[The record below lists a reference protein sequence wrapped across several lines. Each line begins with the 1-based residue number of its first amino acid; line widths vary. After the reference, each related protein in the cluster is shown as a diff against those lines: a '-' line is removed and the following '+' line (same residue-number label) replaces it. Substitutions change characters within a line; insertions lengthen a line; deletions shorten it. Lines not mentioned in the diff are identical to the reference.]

1 MSSDYKEESYE
12 LIMLLLNERTRK
24 YKEEKHD
31 RELPVLDGWIDF
43 SGAPLQENAVQNWM
57 SSADEHVVQEV
68 VECLRE
74 IENVYFMTEAE
85 WNLYTE
91 LSALIFD
98 RYEPRFKWS
107 RRSLRLLIPH
117 GNIYKKLVSE

>member
-1 MSSDYKEESYE
+1 M
-12 LIMLLLNERTRK
+12 
-24 YKEEKHD
+24 
-31 RELPVLDGWIDF
+31 
-43 SGAPLQENAVQNWM
+43 QENAVQNWM
-57 SSADEHVVQEV
+57 SSADEHVAQEV

-98 RYEPRFKWS
+98 RYEPSIQWS
-107 RRSLRLLIPH
+107 RRSLRLADTTWTSTRNWCQSKWE
-117 GNIYKKLVSE
+117 GQEDEKA

>member
-1 MSSDYKEESYE
+1 M
-12 LIMLLLNERTRK
+12 
-24 YKEEKHD
+24 
-31 RELPVLDGWIDF
+31 DGWIDF

-57 SSADEHVVQEV
+57 SSADEHVAQEV
-68 VECLRE
+68 VEGLRE

-98 RYEPRFKWS
+98 RYEPSIQMEQKISEIADTTW
-107 RRSLRLLIPH
+107 
-117 GNIYKKLVSE
+117 NIYKKLVSE